1 MKKCKNKKKEET
13 TEKEEVVNENEL
25 NGQQEDTQT
34 TQPEEENKD
43 TDELAEALEK
53 NRELNDKYLR
63 LYAEYDNYRRR
74 TAQEKID
81 GMKMALAPLMKD
93 LLPVLDDYERAIDS
107 INKIEDKSQFDGIVL
122 IYNKFLKTLK
132 DKGLEE
138 IEAKGKEFNTDE
150 HEALTMVPGD
160 ESMKNKVVDVVTKGY
175 KLNGTVIRYARV
187 VVGA

>member
-1 MKKCKNKKKEET
+1 MKKCKNKKEET
-13 TEKEEVVNENEL
+13 AKKEEVVNENNVNEK
-25 NGQQEDTQT
+25 QENAQT
-34 TQPEEENKD
+34 TQPDNEEKD
-43 TDELAEALEK
+43 TDELTEALEK
-53 NRELNDKYLR
+53 NKELNDKYLR

-74 TAQEKID
+74 TTQEKID
-81 GMKMALAPLMKD
+81 SMKMSSAPLMKD

-107 INKIEDKSQFDGIVL
+107 INKMEDKSQFDGIVL

-150 HEALTMVPGD
+150 HEALTTVPGD
-160 ESMKNKVVDVVTKGY
+160 ESMKNIVVDVITKGY

>member
-1 MKKCKNKKKEET
+1 MKKCKNKKEET
-13 TEKEEVVNENEL
+13 AKKEEVVNKNNVNEKQENA
-25 NGQQEDTQT
+25 QT
-34 TQPEEENKD
+34 TQPDNEEKD
-43 TDELAEALEK
+43 TDELTEALEK
-53 NRELNDKYLR
+53 NKELNDKYLR

-81 GMKMALAPLMKD
+81 SMKMSSAPLMKD

-107 INKIEDKSQFDGIVL
+107 INKMENKSQFDGIVL

-160 ESMKNKVVDVVTKGY
+160 ESMKNKVVDVITKGY